1 MCMLQHMVEERDM
14 GERGS
19 KVESECWLLEMDQ
32 PAARSIGHKQS
43 SQANNA
49 FLGAEIN
56 GRPARE
62 RL

>member
-1 MCMLQHMVEERDM
+1 M